1 MIMMFGEP
9 SNSPRR
15 PSIAARW
22 RASLAVADPAEAG
35 PGVGA
40 TMISPAEGWTH
51 ENMQAAITAAC
62 QALHNLAQRRPNQ
75 VSVSI
80 AFLARK
86 PVRND

>member
-1 MIMMFGEP
+1 
-9 SNSPRR
+9 
-15 PSIAARW
+15 
-22 RASLAVADPAEAG
+22 
-35 PGVGA
+35 
-40 TMISPAEGWTH
+40 MISPAEGWTH